1 MAKFDHDTKKVYKPV
16 CRVLKKETFPLPL
29 VIVALKEKKFD
40 ISKFS
45 KDYRL
50 QQEAMEN
57 KQESQG
63 LFLMNLVSMSVFL
76 MLNFKILK
84 LGSRCAEYL
93 QYNNTIF
100 VGHS

>member
-16 CRVLKKETFPLPL
+16 CRVLKKRPFPFPWSLL
-29 VIVALKEKKFD
+29 LLKKKFD

-45 KDYRL
+45 KDYRP

-63 LFLMNLVSMSVFL
+63 LLFMNLVLMSVFF
-76 MLNFKILK
+76 N
-84 LGSRCAEYL
+84 AE
-93 QYNNTIF
+93 F
-100 VGHS
+100 

>member
-29 VIVALKEKKFD
+29 VIVALKKKKFD

-63 LFLMNLVSMSVFL
+63 LFLL

-93 QYNNTIF
+93 QYNNTIIM
-100 VGHS
+100 GHS